1 MKASNV
7 NWKQLIISIIVC
19 QIPGILG
26 GFITVSSIPTWYAYL
41 EKPALVPPN
50 WSFSIVWTL
59 LYLLMGIAFYIVWQ
73 KGWSVSQVKTAMSIF
88 IVQLFFNFLWSYLFF
103 GLQSPQLGLAGI
115 TLLWILIVVN
125 IIQFYR
131 ISRPAGLLLIPYIL
145 WVSFAAYLNY
155 EIMILNPVM

>member
-1 MKASNV
+1 
-7 NWKQLIISIIVC
+7 
-19 QIPGILG
+19 
-26 GFITVSSIPTWYAYL
+26 
-41 EKPALVPPN
+41 
-50 WSFSIVWTL
+50 
-59 LYLLMGIAFYIVWQ
+59 MGIAFYIVWQ

>member
-1 MKASNV
+1 MNVSNIS
-7 NWKQLIISIIVC
+7 WKQLIISIIVC

-41 EKPALVPPN
+41 AKPALVPPN

-125 IIQFYR
+125 IVQFYR
-131 ISRPAGLLLIPYIL
+131 VSRPAGLLLIPYIL

>member
-1 MKASNV
+1 MNFSKI
-7 NWKQLIISIIVC
+7 NWKQLIISIIIC
-19 QIPGILG
+19 QIPGIFG
-26 GFITVSSIPTWYAYL
+26 GFITVNAIQTWYAYL
-41 EKPALVPPN
+41 QKPTLVPPN

-59 LYLLMGIAFYIVWQ
+59 LYLLMGISLYIVWQ
-73 KGWSVSQVKTAMSIF
+73 KGWSMSDVKTAMSIF

-103 GLQSPQLGLAGI
+103 GLRSPQLGLAGI

-131 ISRPAGLLLIPYIL
+131 ISRPAGLLLVPYIL

-155 EIMILNPVM
+155 SIMVLNP

>member
-1 MKASNV
+1 MKFSTI

-26 GFITVSSIPTWYAYL
+26 GVITVTSIPAWYAYL
-41 EKPALVPPN
+41 EKPSLVPPN

-131 ISRPAGLLLIPYIL
+131 ISRPAGVLLVPYII

>member
-1 MKASNV
+1 MKFSTI

-26 GFITVSSIPTWYAYL
+26 GFITVTSIPAWYAYL
-41 EKPALVPPN
+41 EKPSLVPPN